1 MTKINNKKGHQN
13 KKENQKKKGC
23 QDRKGHQNKKSQ
35 QIGLALGAGAFRGF
49 AHLGVI
55 KALQE
60 NNIPINYI
68 SGSSIGSLVAAYYAL
83 HGEVDSLAEKILK
96 YKNDL
101 FKLPDFNFRAGLNA
115 PSFTKFI
122 KFLFGEVSFSQTKIP
137 LRISATDLTTGKPFI
152 FSQGSIATAV
162 RASSSVPIILNL
174 PKGVKARLIDG
185 ALSNPVPITVLKKLG
200 AKKIIAVN
208 LYHRNEFKEKDFT
221 ITKLALKSVRI
232 ALYNLAQNDVKE
244 SDVLINPDISYFLKY
259 LYPKRYLSQTVSNQI
274 INLGY
279 QETNKKRNALK
290 ALLK

>member
-1 MTKINNKKGHQN
+1 MAKINNKKGRQDKKSRQN
-13 KKENQKKKGC
+13 KKGC
-23 QDRKGHQNKKSQ
+23 
-35 QIGLALGAGAFRGF
+35 QIGLALSAGAFRGF

-83 HGEVDSLAEKILK
+83 HGEVDSLTDKFSK

-101 FKLPDFNFRAGLNA
+101 FKLPDLNFRDFRDGFNT
-115 PSFTKFI
+115 PSFIKFI
-122 KFLFGEVSFSQTKIP
+122 KFLFGEASFSQTKIP
-137 LRISATDLTTGKPFI
+137 LRILATDLTSGEPFI
-152 FSQGSIATAV
+152 FSHGSIATAV

-174 PKGVKARLIDG
+174 PKGIKAHLVDG
-185 ALSNPVPITVLKKLG
+185 ALSNPVPIKVLKKLG

-208 LYHRNEFKEKDFT
+208 LYHRNEFKEKNFT
-221 ITKLALKSVRI
+221 LTKIALKSARI
-232 ALYNLAQNDVKE
+232 ALYNLARNDVKE
-244 SDVLINPDISYFLKY
+244 SDVLINPDTSYFLKY
-259 LYPKRYLSQTVSNQI
+259 IYPKRYLSQTVTKQI
-274 INLGY
+274 IDLGY